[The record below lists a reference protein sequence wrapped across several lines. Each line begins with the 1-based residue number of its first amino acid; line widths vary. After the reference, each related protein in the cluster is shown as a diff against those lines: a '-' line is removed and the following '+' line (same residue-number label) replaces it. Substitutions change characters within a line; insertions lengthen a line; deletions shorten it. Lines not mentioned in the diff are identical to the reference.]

1 MNPKQH
7 RTKQKERFFLTVF
20 DSSFWS
26 SSSSFLDLIK
36 EFNVFVSILMFRV
49 TFLLKK
55 KSRDIF
61 LSSFLERLLLRVTTN
76 LIINAWE
83 ETCAR
88 SRSICGPSRKNGEE
102 ETSSDVR

>member
-1 MNPKQH
+1 MNESKTTQNK
-7 RTKQKERFFLTVF
+7 TKRALFLTVF
-20 DSSFWS
+20 DSSFWW

-83 ETCAR
+83 EETCAR
-88 SRSICGPSRKNGEE
+88 SRSICGPSRMERKRLLE
-102 ETSSDVR
+102 